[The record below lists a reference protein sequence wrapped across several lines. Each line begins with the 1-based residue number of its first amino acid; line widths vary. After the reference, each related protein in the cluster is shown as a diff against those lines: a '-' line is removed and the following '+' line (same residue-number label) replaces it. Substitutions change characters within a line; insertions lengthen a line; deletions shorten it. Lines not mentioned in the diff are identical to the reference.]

1 MTTSDLRQ
9 HLNEMLQLSTAT
21 TIASDLTRDGEASST
36 SRRSRPFIEV
46 VEDSFENSLA
56 DVVDDDDDE
65 EEDGPPPIYFH
76 ANDDKNKLNGKL
88 SDNDGGEAAAVSNA
102 EPSNSS
108 PSATPIQKPP
118 TATNELSLAEE
129 MLVYATKATA
139 LEKNEQS
146 RREERQVKKVSQ
158 FMFCTA
164 FMVLCLEVCCLM
176 LHRVVH

>member
-1 MTTSDLRQ
+1 
-9 HLNEMLQLSTAT
+9 MLQLSTAT

-56 DVVDDDDDE
+56 DVVDDE

-76 ANDDKNKLNGKL
+76 ANDDKNALNGKT

-108 PSATPIQKPP
+108 PSATPLQKPP